1 MKTSLHPMLLS
12 ALLLVSTAAQAG
24 HHEKDGHPP
33 CKDGQCPHH
42 AMIDTDKDGKISD
55 AERKAWHSK
64 KFDAADTNKDGQ
76 LSRDEFMNMP
86 RHHGNKP

>member
-1 MKTSLHPMLLS
+1 MKTPVTPVLFS
-12 ALLLVSTAAQAG
+12 ALLMVSATAQAG

-55 AERKAWHSK
+55 AERAAWQTK

-76 LSRDEFMNMP
+76 LSREEFMAMP
-86 RHHGNKP
+86 RHHGKKH